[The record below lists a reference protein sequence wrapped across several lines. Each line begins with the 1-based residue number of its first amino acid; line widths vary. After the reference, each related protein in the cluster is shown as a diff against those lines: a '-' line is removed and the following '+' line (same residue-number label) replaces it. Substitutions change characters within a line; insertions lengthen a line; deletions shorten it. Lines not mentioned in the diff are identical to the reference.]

1 MTGFKTTPFYSE
13 VIDGGAIT
21 CDLPVDWKDVSEI
34 RQVPDHQEVY
44 VGPGDDDPCFII
56 EILEYQDSVPDE
68 EAAKY
73 FFDDLAASNGS
84 SKTSFFDQPPV
95 APADG
100 SAPLNMF
107 VGVGMQRFGRGRDR
121 NGNVGNPQPN
131 QDDVDVEIEL
141 CVVRLRH
148 VETDL
153 LLTMSRTK
161 GRFAADTQQLS
172 EEFRRVLSTIQI
184 LDWDLF
190 GA

>member
-1 MTGFKTTPFYSE
+1 MTAFKTTPFYSE

-21 CDLPVDWKDVSEI
+21 CDLPIGWKDVSEI

-56 EILEYQDSVPDE
+56 EILEYQESVPDAT
-68 EAAKY
+68 AAKY
-73 FFDDLAASNGS
+73 FFEDLAGANGS
-84 SKTSFFDQPPV
+84 SQSSFSDQPAV
-95 APADG
+95 SPADG
-100 SAPLNMF
+100 SDPLPMF

-121 NGNVGNPQPN
+121 DGTGAIPPPN
-131 QDDVDVEIEL
+131 QEEVDVEIEL
-141 CVVRLRH
+141 CVIRLPQ

-153 LLTMSRTK
+153 LLTMTRTK
-161 GRFAADTQQLS
+161 GRFATDAMQLS
-172 EEFRRVLSTIQI
+172 GEFQRVLSTIQI

>member
-1 MTGFKTTPFYSE
+1 
-13 VIDGGAIT
+13 
-21 CDLPVDWKDVSEI
+21 
-34 RQVPDHQEVY
+34 
-44 VGPGDDDPCFII
+44 
-56 EILEYQDSVPDE
+56 
-68 EAAKY
+68 
-73 FFDDLAASNGS
+73 
-84 SKTSFFDQPPV
+84 
-95 APADG
+95 
-100 SAPLNMF
+100 MF

>member
-1 MTGFKTTPFYSE
+1 MTAFKTTPFYSE
-13 VIDGGAIT
+13 FIDCGAIT
-21 CDLPVDWKDVSEI
+21 CDLPIGWKDVSEI

-56 EILEYQDSVPDE
+56 EILEYQDSVPDA

-73 FFDDLAASNGS
+73 FFEDLASSNGS
-84 SKTSFFDQPPV
+84 SKTSFYDHPPV

-100 SAPLNMF
+100 LAPLNMF
-107 VGVGMQRFGRGRDR
+107 VGVGMQRFCRGRDR
-121 NGNVGNPQPN
+121 NGNIGNPQPS

-141 CVVRLRH
+141 CVVRLRN

-161 GRFAADTQQLS
+161 GQFAADTKELS